1 MKDIYKNLGEV
12 VYDGL
17 ISDLTPPV
25 QVRGG
30 TIRKGAAETAYARGS
45 IMAKSSTDGKLVLL
59 GTTAASGETLTPWG
73 VLTDDETVGTAADEP
88 VTVYTA
94 GCFDLGK
101 TAVATGYTITDADL
115 TALRQFG
122 IVFRDAQA

>member
-1 MKDIYKNLGEV
+1 MKDIYKNLGEMT
-12 VYDGL
+12 YDGL

-30 TIRKGAAETAYARGS
+30 TIRKGSAETAYARGS

-73 VLTDDETVGTAADEP
+73 VLTDEVTVGTAADAP

-101 TAVATGYTITDADL
+101 TTVATGYTITDADL